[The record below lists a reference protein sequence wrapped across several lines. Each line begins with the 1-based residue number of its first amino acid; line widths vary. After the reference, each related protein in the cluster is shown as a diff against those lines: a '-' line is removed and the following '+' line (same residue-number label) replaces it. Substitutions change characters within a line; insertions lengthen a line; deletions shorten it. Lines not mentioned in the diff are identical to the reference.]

1 MSTLV
6 GIGARMA
13 TTRNQ
18 QNISQARAAA
28 MLEIAD
34 KTYKNYEHEKRDLP
48 LPIAVKFCDRFDVS
62 LEWLVY
68 GQTSVPH
75 DKTVVLVKETL
86 EAIFREAQSRKSNL
100 SPAKAAQ
107 IGGFIF
113 ANCVQKGSKPC
124 EESGPVFD
132 LIASD

>member
-18 QNISQARAAA
+18 QNVSQVRAAA

-48 LPIAVKFCDRFDVS
+48 LSIAVKFCDRFDVS
-62 LEWLVY
+62 LEWLVF
-68 GQTSVPH
+68 GQTARSH
-75 DKTVVLVKETL
+75 DRTVTLVKETI
-86 EAIFREAQSRKSNL
+86 EAIYSEALGRKSNL
-100 SPAKAAQ
+100 SPGKAAQ
-107 IGGFIF
+107 IGGFIYS
-113 ANCVQKGSKPC
+113 NCVQKDTKPTQ
-124 EESGPVFD
+124 EAGPVFD
-132 LIASD
+132 LIDGA

>member
-13 TTRNQ
+13 MTRNQ
-18 QNISQARAAA
+18 RNVSQARAAA

-48 LPIAVKFCDRFDVS
+48 LEIAAKFCDRFEVA
-62 LEWLVY
+62 LEWLVF
-68 GQTSVPH
+68 GQTADSH
-75 DKTVVLVKETL
+75 DAAVALVTDTVEIVFSEN
-86 EAIFREAQSRKSNL
+86 QSRRCNL

-107 IGGFIF
+107 IGGFI
-113 ANCVQKGSKPC
+113 ASNSIKKGTKPID
-124 EESGPVFD
+124 EAGPVFD
-132 LIASD
+132 LIDIS